1 MQDTSEQITAGKKFV
16 FSRCDIC
23 EREYWDDE
31 MKQKNAMGDTT
42 LFTLDFLIWFINV
55 TIL

>member
-42 LFTLDFLIWFINV
+42 LFPLDFLIWFINV